1 MVIPI
6 LVSLLLIL
14 YSWVESFPLSLNSPT
29 DLIFNQIQ
37 PLYWIGFALLLGSL
51 ATAAATIKND
61 KVVIIVCIAILLS
74 MYSLY
79 YFYPSLP
86 GSDTNT
92 FRGLTEYAA
101 TTRDLNP
108 LVPEHNYYQWP
119 GFFILGQIVIT
130 VTGLNII
137 PFEFIFFT
145 ILGILYVTALNV
157 YFSSFSKKLA
167 WASIITY
174 FVIIYWFFNYQYA
187 PFSLAMG
194 ILFTLF
200 IIEVRPVKTV
210 SLTLLTLILY
220 AGLVLVHA
228 FAPVFFIAYSLIM
241 YILGRNKYY
250 RNLFAVSLVIWL
262 LITVFSSGLF
272 FDQVLHT
279 IIIMASKEYESL
291 LSATLSTPFINLPS
305 LYFISQAFSRGIVFL
320 AGGIAG
326 LGFVL
331 FLRKKRL
338 RQIDFALLIS
348 AGFYSISGLI
358 VYALGQRAWFIL
370 VMPLSLGVIYF
381 LEHRFGKY
389 FKPIFICM
397 LVLFAFIPLSSSFN
411 TSQVFFQPRN
421 EDLCANF
428 ALAHYD
434 WQGSGS
440 AMAHFRIITY
450 IEAKSAGTIP
460 FASEFQFTDEY
471 WKLFPQSVPFQDLII
486 YTSGLERSCYTYNYS
501 MEKLWQEEKYNRAY
515 DAGPS
520 SYILADSIPLQP

>member
-1 MVIPI
+1 M
-6 LVSLLLIL
+6 LIL
-14 YSWVESFPLSLNSPT
+14 YSWSRTYPLSLSSPT
-29 DLIFNQIQ
+29 DLVFDHIQ

-51 ATAAATIKND
+51 ATAAAVMKND
-61 KVVIIVCIAILLS
+61 KVVIVVCIAILLS

-92 FRGLTEYAA
+92 FRGLTEYA
-101 TTRDLNP
+101 TTTGDLNP

-119 GFFILGQIVIT
+119 GFFILSQIVIT
-130 VTGLNII
+130 VTGLQIV
-137 PFEFIFFT
+137 PFEFVFFT
-145 ILGILYVTALNV
+145 ILGVLYVTALNV
-157 YFSSFSKKLA
+157 YFSSFSKKFA

-174 FVIIYWFFNYQYA
+174 FIIIYWFFNYQYA

-194 ILFTLF
+194 LLFTLL
-200 IIEVRPVKTV
+200 IVEVRPVKTV

-220 AGLVLVHA
+220 AGLALVHA
-228 FAPVFFIAYSLIM
+228 FAPVFFIAYALVM
-241 YILGRNKYY
+241 YFLGRNKYY

-272 FDQVLHT
+272 FDRVLQT
-279 IIIMASKEYESL
+279 LIVMASKEYASL
-291 LSATLSTPFINLPS
+291 VSATLSTPFLNLPN
-305 LYFISQAFSRGIVFL
+305 LYFISQAFSRGIVFF
-320 AGGIAG
+320 AGGMASLG
-326 LGFVL
+326 LIL
-331 FLRKKRL
+331 FLWKKRL
-338 RQIDFALLIS
+338 RHIDFALLIS
-348 AGFYSISGLI
+348 AAFYSVSGLI

-389 FKPIFICM
+389 FKPIFICL

-411 TSQVFFQPRN
+411 ISQVFFQPRN

-428 ALAHYD
+428 ALAHYN
-434 WQGSGS
+434 WNGSGS
-440 AMAHFRIITY
+440 VLAHFRLITY
-450 IEAKSAGTIP
+450 IEAKSAGTVP

-471 WKLFPQSVPFQDLII
+471 WKLFPQNVPFQDLII
-486 YTSGLERSCYTYNYS
+486 YTSGLERSCYTANYS

-515 DAGPS
+515 DAGSS
-520 SYILADSIPLQP
+520 SYILADSAPLQP